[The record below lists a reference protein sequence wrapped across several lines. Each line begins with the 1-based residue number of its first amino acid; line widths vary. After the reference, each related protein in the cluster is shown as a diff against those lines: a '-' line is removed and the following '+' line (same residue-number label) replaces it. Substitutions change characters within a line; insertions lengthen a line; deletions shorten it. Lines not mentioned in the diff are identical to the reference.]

1 MTWWKQGSHIQWCL
15 KKAQS
20 SRSCWKRELFV
31 WEIHCCIHPKGTEI
45 WEEMCY
51 HFYVKNWECVKGSK
65 LVCLHFLISWILSQF
80 LRRIRNKAHQKHV
93 HTKETILKDYV
104 LISLLS
110 KSMGSNWN
118 LVTFLIRLKI
128 RIFIASYIFCKVL
141 CFLVIFIL

>member
-1 MTWWKQGSHIQWCL
+1 MVTWWKQGSHIQWCL

-65 LVCLHFLISWILSQF
+65 LVCLHFLISWIHSQF
-80 LRRIRNKAHQKHV
+80 LRRIRNKAHPKHY

-104 LISLLS
+104 LISLLL
-110 KSMGSNWN
+110 KSMVEIEFSNFFN
-118 LVTFLIRLKI
+118 PIEISSPRQLFNKLATVEAL
-128 RIFIASYIFCKVL
+128 
-141 CFLVIFIL
+141 